1 MKPKILFLWPPELPY
16 DLTLHYH
23 YTDFGEIAAY
33 FLNKP
38 EKYSVEIFDGGVLA
52 YLKKEYISY
61 ILKEYDYLVILA
73 YVQNTH
79 SAIRAAEL
87 CKKIS
92 PKTKIIVYGSAPYYV
107 PQFFE
112 KEPFDGY
119 VWDGDWELAIES
131 FIKYHSGEIS
141 KEETKGI
148 YINECKYKN
157 KGEWLDPTKWAFP
170 PLDQLPLNDYDR
182 VLAQKKTIKK
192 FGDRQI
198 SVTVSRG
205 CPFACP
211 FCKASVMYGRLE
223 KRRPVDKFIKYI
235 EDNINKFDVLQMFAP
250 NFTLDKEWTKEFC
263 QKVIEKK
270 LEIDWRCTTRAQ
282 LITPELAQLM
292 AKAGC
297 KSIGIGVESLQ
308 DDIQKKIGKILDS
321 HQILKTFKL
330 LRNVGII
337 PKGYIML
344 GLPGQTRED
353 VYKTIKMITE
363 AGGEVRPSSY
373 SPYQDLNRN
382 STIEEIASMN
392 RYTYD
397 INAVKGLSPIEFLR
411 IVFER
416 DLKDHQDSYED

>member
-1 MKPKILFLWPPELPY
+1 MFFRCLP
-16 DLTLHYH
+16 
-23 YTDFGEIAAY
+23 
-33 FLNKP
+33 
-38 EKYSVEIFDGGVLA
+38 
-52 YLKKEYISY
+52 
-61 ILKEYDYLVILA
+61 
-73 YVQNTH
+73 
-79 SAIRAAEL
+79 
-87 CKKIS
+87 
-92 PKTKIIVYGSAPYYV
+92 
-107 PQFFE
+107 
-112 KEPFDGY
+112 
-119 VWDGDWELAIES
+119 
-131 FIKYHSGEIS
+131 
-141 KEETKGI
+141 
-148 YINECKYKN
+148 
-157 KGEWLDPTKWAFP
+157 
-170 PLDQLPLNDYDR
+170 
-182 VLAQKKTIKK
+182 
-192 FGDRQI
+192 
-198 SVTVSRG
+198 
-205 CPFACP
+205 
-211 FCKASVMYGRLE
+211 
-223 KRRPVDKFIKYI
+223 
-235 EDNINKFDVLQMFAP
+235 P

>member
-1 MKPKILFLWPPELPY
+1 MKSKILFLWPPELPY

-33 FLNKP
+33 FLNQP
-38 EKYSVEIFDGGVLA
+38 DRYEVDIFDGGVLA
-52 YLKKEYISY
+52 YLKKEYVSY
-61 ILKEYDYLVILA
+61 LLKEYDYLVILT
-73 YVQNTH
+73 YIQNTH
-79 SAIRAAEL
+79 SAVRAAEL

-92 PKTKIIVYGSAPYYV
+92 PKTKIIAYGSSPYYV

-112 KEPFDGY
+112 KESFDGY

-131 FIKYHSGEIS
+131 FIKYHNGEIT
-141 KEETKGI
+141 KENTKGI
-148 YINECKYKN
+148 CVDEGKIKN
-157 KGEWLDPTKWAFP
+157 KGEWLDPAKWAFP
-170 PLDQLPLNDYDR
+170 PLDLLPLGDYDR
-182 VLAQKKTIKK
+182 VLSQKKTIKK

-211 FCKASVMYGRLE
+211 FCKASVMYGRQE
-223 KRRPVDKFIKYI
+223 KRRPVDQFIKYV
-235 EDNINKFDVLQMFAP
+235 EDNIDRFDVLQMFAP
-250 NFTLDKEWTKEFC
+250 NFTLDQEWTKEFC
-263 QKVIEKK
+263 QKVIDKK
-270 LEIDWRCTTRAQ
+270 LKLDWRCTTRAQ
-282 LITPELAQLM
+282 LITPELAEIM

-308 DDIQKKIGKILDS
+308 DDIQKNIGKVLNT
-321 HQILKTFKL
+321 HQILDTFRTLKK
-330 LRNVGII
+330 VGII

-353 VYKTIKMITE
+353 VYETIRMITE

-373 SPYQDLNRN
+373 SPYQNLNRQ
-382 STIEEIASMN
+382 STLKEIAAMN

-397 INAVKGLSPIEFLR
+397 INAVKGLSPIEFLK

-416 DLKDHQDSYED
+416 DLEDHQHHYED